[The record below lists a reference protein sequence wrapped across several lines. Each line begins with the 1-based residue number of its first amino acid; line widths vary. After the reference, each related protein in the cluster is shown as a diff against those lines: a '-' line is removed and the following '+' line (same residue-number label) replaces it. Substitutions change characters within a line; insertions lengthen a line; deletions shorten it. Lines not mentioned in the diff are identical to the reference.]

1 MWSFVQTVRCS
12 KPHPEG
18 EYSEDPLDGNTVLVF
33 PNICAYVC
41 SDFHIIRKFCAG
53 CYSRSA
59 STPFIGGMHCTGAF
73 QRCEATAPF
82 A

>member
-33 PNICAYVC
+33 PNIYSYLAHMFALTFTLLGNSVQAV
-41 SDFHIIRKFCAG
+41 IAG
-53 CYSRSA
+53 
-59 STPFIGGMHCTGAF
+59 PL
-73 QRCEATAPF
+73 PLL
-82 A
+82 